1 MQTLS
6 MITSLLAAA
15 LTAATLISTLAS
27 LLGRARLQKICD
39 AYREELDTES
49 RVSKEVVE
57 ALHLKYLAQLISC
70 DTYPARWTLT
80 FAHAAVLFGI
90 STSAEFGRLVA
101 TQDALLRNEV
111 GGLVLSPAFGL
122 LMIPISVI
130 SMYGSVVLKR
140 VDIRR
145 EIAAGATQTFPKT
158 EADEGKAPNGEK
170 FALWAVATA
179 PNLAAFGI
187 SYMVALDGHSFS
199 GPEWVTWTM
208 SGTFV
213 VVFCLGGGSAWY
225 FIPRMIDRLEAS
237 AVQPIAD
244 LPTRPSEREDSDREL
259 SQRIRESMKIKQ
271 AKKRAKDQV
280 PTPTTNHSY
289 SRILKRRS

>member
-15 LTAATLISTLAS
+15 LTAATLISTLVS
-27 LLGRARLQKICD
+27 LLGRSRLQKICD

-57 ALHLKYLAQLISC
+57 ALHLKYLAILISR

-80 FAHAAVLFGI
+80 LALAAVLFGI
-90 STSAEFGRLVA
+90 STSAEYGRLVA
-101 TQDALLRNEV
+101 TQDALLLNE
-111 GGLVLSPAFGL
+111 GGVLVLSPAFGL
-122 LMIPISVI
+122 FVIPISVI

-145 EIAAGATQTFPKT
+145 EIAAGVTKTSPKAQ
-158 EADEGKAPNGEK
+158 ADKGKAPNGEK

-179 PNLAAFGI
+179 PNLAAFGVG
-187 SYMVALDGHSFS
+187 YMVTRDGHSFS

-208 SGTFV
+208 SGTFA

-225 FIPRMIDRLEAS
+225 FVPRMIDRLEAS

-259 SQRIRESMKIKQ
+259 SQRIEESMKVEQ
-271 AKKRAKDQV
+271 AKKRSNDRLPAR
-280 PTPTTNHSY
+280 TENHTH
-289 SRILKRRS
+289 SRILKRRV